1 MATLRSYLSLVLG
14 LTLLLGGCTQKAD
27 APKDPLFLL
36 KNPEETGIR
45 FENRLQS
52 TDSSNILEYLYFYN
66 GGGVAAGDLDNDG
79 LIDLY
84 FTGNQVPN
92 KLYHNK
98 GKLKFEDITETAG
111 VTGDGGWSTGVTMA
125 DVNGD
130 GLLDIYVCQVSE
142 QGKVKGKNKLY
153 LNQGKLQFTEVATDY
168 GIDFA
173 GYSTHAVFFDYDRDG
188 DLDLYLLNHNV
199 KSPEVFA
206 KSENRDKPD
215 PSGDKLYKNLLAEGK
230 VGFEEVSQAAGIYS
244 SILGF
249 GLGLS
254 LIHI

>member
-1 MATLRSYLSLVLG
+1 MQRIKFIAPLFLLAIFLG
-14 LTLLLGGCTQKAD
+14 SSCSTEKN
-27 APKDPLFLL
+27 APDNPLFLL

-142 QGKVKGKNKLY
+142 QGR
-153 LNQGKLQFTEVATDY
+153 
-168 GIDFA
+168 
-173 GYSTHAVFFDYDRDG
+173 S
-188 DLDLYLLNHNV
+188 
-199 KSPEVFA
+199 
-206 KSENRDKPD
+206 
-215 PSGDKLYKNLLAEGK
+215 
-230 VGFEEVSQAAGIYS
+230 
-244 SILGF
+244 
-249 GLGLS
+249 
-254 LIHI
+254 